1 MFTPCIGLISLNFI
15 DVTNVTLT
23 IKLTYVTVNV
33 KMKHIKK
40 TGEKPEETAAL
51 NIRNFPDELR
61 WLCRERASQERISL
75 REFVIASLRR
85 ATEQSIR
92 G

>member
-1 MFTPCIGLISLNFI
+1 VYRADFLRLY
-15 DVTNVTLT
+15 NVTLT
-23 IKLTYVTVNV
+23 TIVSYVTVTVN
-33 KMKHIKK
+33 MKRITRTDRKSAD
-40 TGEKPEETAAL
+40 TTAL

-85 ATEQSIR
+85 VTGQELR